1 MGHLHMVVI
10 HTEAAEMGSQ
20 RKRMELVG
28 NPVNSQTDE
37 EDLAKKTKKNSQGNR
52 KKIRQDS

>member
-1 MGHLHMVVI
+1 MVI